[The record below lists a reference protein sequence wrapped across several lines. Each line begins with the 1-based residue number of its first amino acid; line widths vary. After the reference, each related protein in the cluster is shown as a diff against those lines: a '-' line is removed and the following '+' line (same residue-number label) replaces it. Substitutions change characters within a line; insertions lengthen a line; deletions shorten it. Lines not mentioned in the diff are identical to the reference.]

1 MRLLTMLLIV
11 LVAPSAASQPRV
23 ASTRTAGAIVSG
35 IVRDSIAR
43 TPLAGAMVQ
52 LVAADGQVRAGRMA
66 SADSLGRYA
75 LTDVPDGR
83 YMLGFF
89 HPMLDSLGLEP
100 PLREVFVD
108 NGRSVHVDL
117 GIPSPARLRVA
128 ICAEPSTPLSGAVV
142 IGVVRDAR
150 DRSPVAGAVVSGEWL
165 ELSFRREGL
174 ARRIPRLVVTTGE
187 SGWFAICNL
196 PSAGMIALR
205 ASRGG
210 DSTDLIELQ
219 VPAHGVLRR
228 ELYLGLARHA
238 TTGDTAR
245 AADSLAPSRR
255 SARSRDGRLS
265 GTVVAADG
273 GRPIMGAQVSIMSGS
288 RTRTNESG
296 EFTLLDA
303 PAGTRSLEVRA
314 FSFYPERRPVDV
326 LADGPPIRVALATLR
341 AVLDT
346 VRVTARRP
354 IDQMR
359 NGFLERR
366 RSGVGRFLTRED
378 ISLRQAIV
386 TSDVF
391 RTVPGVRIQHD
402 ADRFDSR
409 ILMRGSVD
417 EWCLPVIF
425 IDGRQ
430 MNNLSAD
437 ELDTWMR
444 PKDIIGIEVYT
455 GAGVPPQYEQGMSAC
470 GSIVIWTR

>member
-1 MRLLTMLLIV
+1 MRCLTVLLVVLI
-11 LVAPSAASQPRV
+11 APAIASQPTI
-23 ASTRTAGAIVSG
+23 ASARAPGAVVSG
-35 IVRDSIAR
+35 IVLDSIAR

-52 LVAADGQVRAGRMA
+52 LVEAGSQARAGRTA
-66 SADSLGRYA
+66 VADSLGRYA
-75 LTDVPDGR
+75 LADVPNGR

-100 PLREVFVD
+100 PLREIFID
-108 NGRSVHVDL
+108 NGRPVRVDL
-117 GIPSPARLRVA
+117 GIPSPARLRAA
-128 ICAEPSTPLSGAVV
+128 ICAEPSTSLSGAVV

-150 DRSPVAGAVVSGEWL
+150 DRAPVAGAVVSGEWL
-165 ELSFRREGL
+165 ELSFRREGI

-187 SGWFAICNL
+187 RGWFAICNL

-205 ASRGG
+205 ASRGD

-219 VPAHGVLRR
+219 VPAHGLLRR
-228 ELYLGLARHA
+228 ELYLGLARHVS
-238 TTGDTAR
+238 TGDTTR
-245 AADSLAPSRR
+245 HADSLASPRR
-255 SARSRDGRLS
+255 DARSGDGRLS
-265 GTVVAADG
+265 GTVVTADG
-273 GRPIMGAQVSIMSGS
+273 GRPIVGAQVSIMSGS
-288 RTRTNESG
+288 RTRTNERG

-303 PAGTRSLEVRA
+303 PAGTRTLEVRA
-314 FSFYPERRPVDV
+314 LSFYPERRPVDV
-326 LADGPPIRVALATLR
+326 VADGPLIRVALSTLK

-346 VRVTARRP
+346 VRVTASRP
-354 IDQMR
+354 SDQMR

-378 ISLRQAIV
+378 ITLRQAIV
-386 TSDVF
+386 TSDIF
-391 RTVPGVRIQHD
+391 RTVPGVRIEHD

-409 ILMRGSVD
+409 ILMRGAVD

>member
-1 MRLLTMLLIV
+1 M
-11 LVAPSAASQPRV
+11 
-23 ASTRTAGAIVSG
+23 
-35 IVRDSIAR
+35 
-43 TPLAGAMVQ
+43 
-52 LVAADGQVRAGRMA
+52 
-66 SADSLGRYA
+66 
-75 LTDVPDGR
+75 
-83 YMLGFF
+83 
-89 HPMLDSLGLEP
+89 
-100 PLREVFVD
+100 
-108 NGRSVHVDL
+108 
-117 GIPSPARLRVA
+117 
-128 ICAEPSTPLSGAVV
+128 
-142 IGVVRDAR
+142 
-150 DRSPVAGAVVSGEWL
+150 SGEWL
-165 ELSFRREGL
+165 ELSVRREGL
-174 ARRIPRLVVTTGE
+174 ARRIPRLVFTTGE
-187 SGWFAICNL
+187 TGWFAICNL

-219 VPAHGVLRR
+219 VPAHGLLRR
-228 ELYLGLARHA
+228 ELYLGFAPPA
-238 TTGDTAR
+238 TTGETAR
-245 AADSLAPSRR
+245 AADSLVPPRR
-255 SARSRDGRLS
+255 GARSGDGRLS
-265 GTVVAADG
+265 GTVVTADG
-273 GRPIMGAQVSIMSGS
+273 GRPIMGAQVSIASGS

-303 PAGTRSLEVRA
+303 PPGTRSLEVRA
-314 FSFYPERRPVDV
+314 LSFYPERRPVDV

-378 ISLRQAIV
+378 ITLRQPIV
-386 TSDVF
+386 TSDIF
-391 RTVPGVRIQHD
+391 RTVPGVRLELD

-409 ILMRGSVD
+409 ILMRGAVD

-425 IDGRQ
+425 IDGRR